1 MKKFFLII
9 TAMFC
14 MMTVQA
20 QTITMASYNIR
31 YNNPDDA
38 EEGNGWKQRCPNICD
53 IINFEEPVF
62 FGAQEVLVDQ
72 LHDMQKLLPDYS
84 YLGVGRDDGKEAGE
98 YAAIFY
104 RKDRLEVMDSGNFW
118 LSETPEK
125 PSKGWDAVCVRI
137 CTWALFKDKVTK
149 KQFYAFNLHMD
160 HVGITARREAAKLVI
175 SRMKNCKKGYPII
188 LTGDFNVD
196 QRSEVYKVFASSGI
210 LKDAYECAEKRMAPT
225 GTWNDFMQDR
235 RNNERIDHIFVS
247 SDVSVHRYAILTQS
261 YWLGNTR
268 RNPSDHYPELA
279 KQTL

>member
-149 KQFYAFNLHMD
+149 K
-160 HVGITARREAAKLVI
+160 
-175 SRMKNCKKGYPII
+175 
-188 LTGDFNVD
+188 
-196 QRSEVYKVFASSGI
+196 
-210 LKDAYECAEKRMAPT
+210 
-225 GTWNDFMQDR
+225 
-235 RNNERIDHIFVS
+235 
-247 SDVSVHRYAILTQS
+247 
-261 YWLGNTR
+261 
-268 RNPSDHYPELA
+268 
-279 KQTL
+279 